1 MKVWMDQAAEV
12 VFKLERGVNGEP
24 QTGDTKVKSTT
35 PNQWQTLTWDFS
47 EKIPDNAVYQIITL
61 IMNFDN
67 TPTAEKRYYFDDI
80 AIGNS
85 TCATA
90 TPTVEVNIDPL
101 TIYPNPA
108 ADRLEVRNMKKVNNL
123 VIYNALGQQQG
134 IIQSAGQEAM
144 SLDISHL
151 QKGIYLLAGFS
162 KEGSLIS
169 NARFMKE

>member
-1 MKVWMDQAAEV
+1 M
-12 VFKLERGVNGEP
+12 
-24 QTGDTKVKSTT
+24 
-35 PNQWQTLTWDFS
+35 
-47 EKIPDNAVYQIITL
+47 NA
-61 IMNFDN
+61 
-67 TPTAEKRYYFDDI
+67 
-80 AIGNS
+80 
-85 TCATA
+85 TCGTA
-90 TPTVEVNIDPL
+90 TPTLDVNIDPL

-134 IIQSAGQEAM
+134 IIQAAGQEAM

-151 QKGIYLLAGFS
+151 QKGIYILAGFS